1 MKITRNGIAQH
12 LWAQIVFALIVGYSG
27 SAFAEPYRFIHDMR
41 QLQLGAYGNETQLQ
55 VTVQGIKATP
65 ASLDVEIVR
74 DGELLHAVAEDVSFN
89 VYDEP
94 VFSVSIA
101 SPRAGLVYRFSFQ
114 DSNGKIWRS
123 KYFWKLQNCQETEQE
138 LYITN
143 ETAESHT
150 LSPEALQ
157 AARGAN
163 LLEDKLKSMEHAKKR
178 LGQLQAMIDKGAS

>member
-1 MKITRNGIAQH
+1 MKIKRRGIAQK
-12 LWAQIVFALIVGYSG
+12 LWVWIVFALIVGHSG
-27 SAFAEPYRFIHDMR
+27 AAFAEPYRFIHDRR
-41 QLQLGAYGNETQLQ
+41 QLQLGAYGTETKLH
-55 VTVQGIKATP
+55 VTVQGLKKTP
-65 ASLDVEIVR
+65 AILGVEIVR

-94 VFSVSIA
+94 VFSISIA

-114 DSNGKIWRS
+114 DSSGKIWRS

-138 LYITN
+138 LHITN

-150 LSPEALQ
+150 LSPEVLQ

-178 LGQLQAMIDKGAS
+178 LGQLQAMIQKGES

>member
-1 MKITRNGIAQH
+1 MKITRNGTALH
-12 LWAQIVFALIVGYSG
+12 LWAQIAFALVVGYSG
-27 SAFAEPYRFIHDMR
+27 QAVAESYRFIHDMR
-41 QLQLGAYGNETQLQ
+41 QLQLGAYGTKTTLQ
-55 VTVQGIKATP
+55 VTVQGLKTTP
-65 ASLDVEIVR
+65 SVLDVEIVR

-94 VFSVSIA
+94 VFSISIA

-114 DSNGKIWRS
+114 DPSGKIWRS

-138 LYITN
+138 LHITN

-150 LSPEALQ
+150 LSPEVLQ

-163 LLEDKLKSMEHAKKR
+163 LLEDKLKSMEHAKNR
-178 LGQLQAMIDKGAS
+178 LEQLRAMIQKGAS